1 MKYLALSLLSISL
14 FASDAK
20 IKGNIGIEYKKYFD
34 TPSSKVDN
42 QKAITAELEY
52 EYEVQNGKFFS
63 KIEALKDNDDNNKE
77 YIMLNEL
84 YYKYFGD
91 SYDIT
96 IGKSI
101 KFWGALELFNPT
113 DVFNS
118 KNILD
123 DITDKD
129 KKLGAWNITYSKFFD
144 NDDELSLI
152 VKLRNETQ
160 DFVYSKSPL
169 NTLLLPYNKEYESE
183 KSRHRPTYYLKYSG
197 SRDDFAK
204 RDFSFIIQSGYDSYR
219 DTILKSGKLKQYLYQ
234 ADKFLTYH
242 TIVKD
247 STIYKLEF
255 AYTDVKNYTK
265 IDDYSEYGVGLEHT
279 LYGFW
284 KEKDLGLL
292 AEYYKNNINV
302 TNITYQNDLFAGV
315 RVEFNDSDSSDIV
328 AGVIR
333 DFDTDKNGYTLEY
346 NTRIKDEF
354 KTKIRY
360 LKSDSMEVLGIDFG
374 WYF

>member
-1 MKYLALSLLSISL
+1 MRHIALSLLTLSL
-14 FASDAK
+14 FANDID
-20 IKGNIGIEYKKYFD
+20 IKGNIGLEYKKYSN

-42 QKAITAELEY
+42 QKAITGELELEY
-52 EYEVQNGKFFS
+52 KVKNGKIFS
-63 KIEALKDNDDNNKE
+63 KIEALKDNDDSNRE
-77 YIMLNEL
+77 YIILNEF

-113 DVFNS
+113 DVFNA

-123 DITDKD
+123 DVTDKD
-129 KKLGAWNITYSKFFD
+129 KKLGAINITYSKFFD

-152 VKLRNETQ
+152 AKLTNQTQ
-160 DFVYSKSPL
+160 DFVYNKSPL
-169 NTLLLPYNKEYESE
+169 NTLPLAYNKNFESE
-183 KSRHRPTYYLKYSG
+183 KNKNKPTYYLKYSG

-219 DTILKSGKLKQYLYQ
+219 DTILKSGELKQYLYQ

-279 LYGFW
+279 LYGFLG
-284 KEKDLGLL
+284 EKDLGLL
-292 AEYYKNNINV
+292 AEYYKNNINK
-302 TNITYQNDLFAGV
+302 TNTVYQNDLFTGV
-315 RVEFNDSDSSDIV
+315 RVEFNDKDSSDIV

-333 DFDTDKNGYTLEY
+333 DFDTDKNGYSLEY
-346 NTRIKDEF
+346 NTRIKDKF

-360 LKSDSMEVLGIDFG
+360 LKNDDLEVFGVDFG